1 MMEQWCI
8 GIVQR
13 SSGRLWAG
21 KAAIRGSTRLR
32 EAIHQGL
39 HSRSNRDQVD
49 ELAIPFP
56 QLSGQTRL
64 ASHRK
69 RVQSRRGQMYLVAG
83 AG

>member
-1 MMEQWCI
+1 MEQWCI

-21 KAAIRGSTRLR
+21 KAVIRASTRLR
-32 EAIHQGL
+32 EAIRQGL
-39 HSRSNRDQVD
+39 HSRSNRDQAD

-56 QLSGQTRL
+56 PVSGQTRL
-64 ASHRK
+64 DSHRK
-69 RVQSRRGQMYLVAG
+69 GVRSRRGQMYLMAG